1 MCFSIMPGNIIMGFF
16 RRYKKY
22 AQSKSPSSWY
32 SCVPIRYDHTRFR
45 KKPAL
50 KEICDGRILK
60 NQEDVWQHNAWD
72 NVVWDEEQVE
82 AAEAKLKLNSSSF
95 MDEEVALK
103 YEKEASQFWD
113 TFYSTHENKFF
124 KDRHW
129 LFTEL
134 PELCSEHMESSS
146 ATEAIEA
153 SVPCQ
158 IAGLRI
164 LEVGCGTGSTV
175 FPLLEANT
183 LKKSFVYCCD
193 FAPKAVELVK
203 SNPQYDPSRCLG
215 FVCDI
220 SEENFKFPFPE
231 NSLDVI
237 LIIFVLSAISPEKFS
252 STIVQLSRQLK
263 PGGRIFFRDYGRYDM
278 AELRF
283 KPGKC
288 ISEHFF
294 VRGDGTRVYFFSQD
308 ELRKLFEGAG
318 LVEEQNVIDRRLLV
332 NRGKQLTMYRVW
344 IQCKYRKP
352 T

>member
-1 MCFSIMPGNIIMGFF
+1 MWG
-16 RRYKKY
+16 
-22 AQSKSPSSWY
+22 
-32 SCVPIRYDHTRFR
+32 
-45 KKPAL
+45 
-50 KEICDGRILK
+50 
-60 NQEDVWQHNAWD
+60 
-72 NVVWDEEQVE
+72 EEQVE
-82 AAEAKLKLNSSSF
+82 AAEAKLKLNSSLF
-95 MDEEVALK
+95 MDEQVALK
-103 YEKEASQFWD
+103 HEKEASQFWD
-113 TFYSTHENKFF
+113 TFYRTHENKFF

-134 PELCSEHMESSS
+134 PELCSEHVESCS
-146 ATEAIEA
+146 ATEDTTTGA
-153 SVPCQ
+153 PCQ
-158 IAGLRI
+158 LAGFRI

-203 SNPQYDPSRCLG
+203 SNPEYDPARCNA

-220 SEENFKFPFPE
+220 SEDNFKFPFQE

-237 LIIFVLSAISPEKFS
+237 LVIFVLSAISPEKYTFQDPSLALIFS
-252 STIVQLSRQLK
+252 CLFFHRFHATINQLSRQLK

-294 VRGDGTRVYFFSQD
+294 VRGDGTRVYFFSQG
-308 ELRKLFEGAG
+308 EIFH
-318 LVEEQNVIDRRLLV
+318 
-332 NRGKQLTMYRVW
+332 
-344 IQCKYRKP
+344 
-352 T
+352 

>member
-1 MCFSIMPGNIIMGFF
+1 MEE
-16 RRYKKY
+16 
-22 AQSKSPSSWY
+22 SS
-32 SCVPIRYDHTRFR
+32 SSTSETKRSQFGTRHLSDPQNVF
-45 KKPAL
+45 
-50 KEICDGRILK
+50 
-60 NQEDVWQHNAWD
+60 QHNAWD

-134 PELCSEHMESSS
+134 PELCSEHMKSSS
-146 ATEAIEA
+146 ATEEA
-153 SVPCQ
+153 SAAFQP
-158 IAGLRI
+158 AELKI

-183 LKKSFVYCCD
+183 LKTSFVYCCD

-203 SNPQYDPSRCLG
+203 TNPQYDPARCLG

-220 SEENFKFPFPE
+220 SEDNVKFPFPE

-308 ELRKLFEGAG
+308 ELRNIFEGAG
-318 LVEEQNVIDRRLLV
+318 LVEEQNIIDRRLLV